1 MRLAIAAMLTC
12 ALSASPAPGDAGGL
26 AIGDPAPPI
35 PASARWVQGEQVGAL
50 DDGRIYVLDFW
61 ATWCGPCIAS
71 IPEVQSMHA
80 DLAGDGVV
88 VIGAHI
94 WASPDAPTPDAFL
107 GEIGDAMGYRI
118 AEDTDGALARDF
130 MDAAGRNGIP
140 TMMVIDRAGTL
151 VWIGHP
157 MDGARD
163 VVERVV
169 AGTFD
174 TDAAVEAEA
183 QRERARAAAADANRL
198 AREGDW
204 DGALAKIDE
213 AIELDPDGHRQLAVV
228 KVQRLALTLDREDD
242 AWAYGRTLVD
252 GLLRD
257 DAALLNN
264 LARFIVEAPR
274 LEPRDFALAR
284 AAAMRSLEV
293 TDDTFADAMATLAS
307 IEFGEGRLEQAVEMQ
322 RRALAIAKGQESS
335 LVREFELKLERY
347 EEAWSKAKPP
357 PF

>member
-1 MRLAIAAMLTC
+1 MKHLISWTLAGCLFATPAFGQEG
-12 ALSASPAPGDAGGL
+12 ALGV
-26 AIGDPAPPI
+26 GDPAPPI
-35 PASARWVQGEQVGAL
+35 PDSARWLQGDPVTAL

-80 DLAGDGVV
+80 DLEGDGVV

-94 WASPDAPTPDAFL
+94 WASPDAPTPGDFL

-118 AEDTDGALARDF
+118 AEDTDGALAREF

-140 TMMVIDRAGTL
+140 TMMVVDRTGTL

-157 MDGARD
+157 MDGARNIID
-163 VVERVV
+163 QVV

-174 TDAAVEAEA
+174 TEAAVRAEA
-183 QRERARAAAADANRL
+183 NRAAAREAAAEANRL

-204 DGALAKIDE
+204 DAAIAKIDE
-213 AIELDPDGHRQLAVV
+213 AIALDPAGQRRLAVV
-228 KVQRLALTLDREDD
+228 KVQRLAMTLDREQE
-242 AWAYGRTLVD
+242 AWAYARTLVE
-252 GLLRD
+252 GPLRD

-264 LARFIVEAPR
+264 LARFIVEAPG
-274 LEPRDFALAR
+274 LDLRDYALAR
-284 AAAMRSLEV
+284 SAAMRALEL

-322 RRALAIAKGQESS
+322 RRALAIAAAQESN
-335 LVREFELKLERY
+335 LVREFESKLERY
-347 EEAWSKAKPP
+347 EEAWAKAKPP

>member
-1 MRLAIAAMLTC
+1 MKRPITWILASCL
-12 ALSASPAPGDAGGL
+12 LASPALGL
-26 AIGDPAPPI
+26 EGALGVGDPAPPI
-35 PASARWVQGEQVGAL
+35 AATARWLQGDPVTAL

-80 DLAGDGVV
+80 DFADAGVV

-94 WASPDAPTPDAFL
+94 WASPEAPTPDDFL
-107 GEIGDAMGYRI
+107 SEIGDAMTYRI

-130 MDAAGRNGIP
+130 MEAAGRNGIP
-140 TMMVIDRAGTL
+140 TMMVVDRTGTL

-157 MDGARD
+157 MDGAREVID
-163 VVERVV
+163 QVV

-174 TDAAVEAEA
+174 TEAALRAEANREAARDAAAE
-183 QRERARAAAADANRL
+183 ANRL

-204 DGALAKIDE
+204 DAALAKIDE
-213 AIELDPDGHRQLAVV
+213 AIELDPAGHRQLAVV
-228 KVQRLALTLDREDD
+228 KVQRLALTLDREDE
-242 AWAYGRTLVD
+242 AWAYGRSLVA
-252 GLLRD
+252 GPLHD

-274 LEPRDFALAR
+274 LEPRDYALAR
-284 AAAMRSLEV
+284 SAAMRALEL
-293 TDDTFADAMATLAS
+293 TGDTFADAMATLAS

-322 RRALAIAKGQESS
+322 RRALAIAKGQESN

-347 EEAWSKAKPP
+347 EEAWAKAKPP